1 MNDDILKELRYNSV
15 LLEEVRSQNRAILEG
30 LSDVPK
36 RVEFNELKQDVVEL
50 KQDVK
55 TIRAAVTATN
65 RDVADLSRAA
75 EKHKGLPAHLAH
87 GHA

>member
-1 MNDDILKELRYNSV
+1 MNDEILKELKYNGAM
-15 LLEEVRSQNRAILEG
+15 LEEIRSQNKAILEG
-30 LSDVPK
+30 LGDVPK
-36 RVEFNELKQDVVEL
+36 RVEFHELKQDVVEL

-65 RDVADLSRAA
+65 RDVADVSREVA
-75 EKHKGLPAHLAH
+75 KHKGLPAHMAH